1 MCISNIFKSAIVWLF
16 LLAFGHSATAYD
28 LTKENFNYLYNHD
41 PVKIDYQ
48 IAKQDSLYKL
58 ILIFHLV
65 KVLPTDSLAGFELY
79 EQKRI
84 NSGQED
90 LIKPI
95 SVKVDS
101 GFVKNVIEMDFYAN
115 NENDYLVIKFSFL
128 EKPYLYGIPIN
139 GALAF
144 PLANI
149 IYGGDNEEMF
159 YGGYRK
165 TDSVWF
171 EDLDESS
178 EKEQFYAY
186 MYKENFPA
194 AIPPMVVDGVGS
206 GEKLEIKKKIGF
218 RRGMMLNE
226 ADYLYFVQNDTASDK
241 GVSILSHKEYYPRNK
256 KVDELI
262 ETLKYICTG
271 DEFEEL
277 NTAEDQK
284 LAFNNFWLNHIDD
297 KELASETI
305 KKYFRSV
312 KFANALF
319 TDYKNGWK
327 TDRGMIYIVFG
338 PPEVVTQKEEIEIWE
353 YKTFDGDLKFTFAK
367 TRNLFVQYH
376 YSLIR
381 EKSLNKAWFT
391 AVRKWRTGDL

>member
-1 MCISNIFKSAIVWLF
+1 MVVF
-16 LLAFGHSATAYD
+16 LLLVSSQMINAHD
-28 LTKENFNYLYNHD
+28 LTKENFSYLYNHD

-58 ILIFHLV
+58 ILTFHLV
-65 KVLPTDSLAGFELY
+65 KVLPTDSLVGFELY
-79 EQKRI
+79 EQKKI

-90 LIKPI
+90 LISPI
-95 SVKVDS
+95 AVNVDS
-101 GFVKNVIEMDFYAN
+101 GFVKNVVEMDFYASSA
-115 NENDYLVIKFSFL
+115 NDYLVLKFSFL

-149 IYGGDNEEMF
+149 IYGGDNEAMF
-159 YGGYRK
+159 YSGYK
-165 TDSVWF
+165 QSDSVWF
-171 EDLDESS
+171 EDIDDSS

-186 MYKENFPA
+186 LYKEDFPA
-194 AIPPMVVDGVGS
+194 AIPPMVVEGAVS
-206 GEKLEIKKKIGF
+206 SETLEIKKKIGF
-218 RRGMMLNE
+218 KRGMMLNE
-226 ADYLYFVQNDTASDK
+226 SDYLYFIQNDTASDK

-256 KVDELI
+256 KVGELI
-262 ETLKYICTG
+262 EALKYICTG

-277 NTAEDQK
+277 NSAENQK
-284 LAFNNFWLNHIDD
+284 LAFNNFWLNHISD
-297 KELASETI
+297 KEKASETI

-338 PPEVVTQKEEIEIWE
+338 PPEVVTKKEEIEIWE